1 VGPTRT
7 TKSPAGSGADSRFRF
22 TAYALDYAA
31 AVRGAK
37 DALTRDPEVI
47 EQWGRELRRRW
58 DGLDEARRA
67 AIVASLRTYGEVE
80 VAEAASED
88 AEAAIRFL
96 LREE

>member
-1 VGPTRT
+1 
-7 TKSPAGSGADSRFRF
+7 
-22 TAYALDYAA
+22 
-31 AVRGAK
+31 
-37 DALTRDPEVI
+37 VI

>member
-1 VGPTRT
+1 MGPTRT
-7 TKSPAGSGADSRFRF
+7 TKSAARSGADSRFRF

-31 AVRGAK
+31 AVRGAP

-58 DGLDEARRA
+58 DGLDEDRRA
-67 AIVASLRTYGEVE
+67 AIIASLRSYGDVE
-80 VAEAASED
+80 VAEAARED

-96 LREE
+96 VREE